1 MRRLRL
7 LTRWLGLST
16 RKHRQKPRKLA
27 RNKLWRKLKR
37 LWRKAQY
44 EKQRYANLL
53 QELAGQL
60 EINLLRQKADMLA
73 AQKAY
78 QEAIQNNDDATRT
91 RLSEPFPRLS
101 RRLRKQFYGK

>member
-1 MRRLRL
+1 MAQAEEAMAQ
-7 LTRWLGLST
+7 T
-16 RKHRQKPRKLA
+16 
-27 RNKLWRKLKR
+27 
-37 LWRKAQY
+37 QY

-101 RRLRKQFYGK
+101 RSLRKQFLRQIKLLPDMRSTLQD